1 MSLIGYVLKPLG
13 KFVLIPLGLMAAAS
27 ATDAAIHKKMFVS
40 EFNLNTEY
48 NRSEYN
54 LNYF

>member
-1 MSLIGYVLKPLG
+1 MSLIGYVLKPLA
-13 KFVLIPLGLMAAAS
+13 KCVLIPLGLMAAAS
-27 ATDAAIHKKMFVS
+27 ATEAAIHKKMFGS

-48 NRSEYN
+48 NGSEYN